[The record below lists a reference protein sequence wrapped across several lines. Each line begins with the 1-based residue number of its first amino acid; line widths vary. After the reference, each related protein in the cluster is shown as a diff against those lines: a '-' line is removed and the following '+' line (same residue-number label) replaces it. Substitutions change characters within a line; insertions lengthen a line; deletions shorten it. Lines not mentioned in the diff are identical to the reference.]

1 MNSPPQQA
9 QIYPGY
15 GLSVPQLLYALRTK
29 LEHGELL
36 G

>member
-1 MNSPPQQA
+1 MDSPPQQT
-9 QIYPGY
+9 QIYPGCE
-15 GLSVPQLLYALRTK
+15 LSIPQLLYALRTK